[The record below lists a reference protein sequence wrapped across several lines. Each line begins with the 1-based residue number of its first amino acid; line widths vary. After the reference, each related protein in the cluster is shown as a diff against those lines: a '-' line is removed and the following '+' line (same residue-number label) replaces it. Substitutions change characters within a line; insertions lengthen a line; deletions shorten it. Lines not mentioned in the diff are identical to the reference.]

1 MRIRFSDKYKEAMKG
16 LLKKI
21 TGALLAGCS
30 AIFIA
35 SAATPAGSA
44 SDASATDAEELTMEQ
59 NLAIPAV
66 PSKLSTFVKSYMKR
80 EALALHKMG
89 YKVETMRKGEVVIV
103 TVPTDRLFA
112 PNDTALLPTAAN
124 DLKNFLPYF
133 RVPGKFK
140 VILALHTDDTGSE
153 NYLNSLSEKRIV
165 SLYDYFDS
173 NAADTDNLIGYPLA
187 SIEPLKENTSR
198 AGRAENR
205 RLEIFIVPGDVL
217 IEEAKPAK

>member
-1 MRIRFSDKYKEAMKG
+1 
-16 LLKKI
+16 
-21 TGALLAGCS
+21 
-30 AIFIA
+30 
-35 SAATPAGSA
+35 
-44 SDASATDAEELTMEQ
+44 
-59 NLAIPAV
+59 
-66 PSKLSTFVKSYMKR
+66 
-80 EALALHKMG
+80 
-89 YKVETMRKGEVVIV
+89 MRKGEVVIV